1 MSGGDRRREIIDA
14 TLEALRQTRR
24 AHAIPKALV
33 EGQIGPVTFAE
44 IADGLASID
53 VSGRDPEW
61 RDISRANRDD
71 QAPACGPHALV
82 PSRAWRRRLAA
93 SQGRVSNSIHSSS
106 AARPVSARIF
116 HAGCLND
123 GGLRLL
129 KGKNHLHR
137 GGARDRPSCH
147 RAYASSNGS
156 ADRTSEECARDT
168 SYGGTRRS
176 SPVIRPSE
184 V

>member
-1 MSGGDRRREIIDA
+1 MMGERQTGHPALFYEFSLERPHYGNALAEHRTRRRPA
-14 TLEALRQTRR
+14 ARTAKVSCAHRR
-24 AHAIPKALV
+24 S
-33 EGQIGPVTFAE
+33 
-44 IADGLASID
+44 IAGSIRAS
-53 VSGRDPEW
+53 S
-61 RDISRANRDD
+61 
-71 QAPACGPHALV
+71 PHGLV
-82 PSRAWRRRLAA
+82 PSWAWRRRLAT
-93 SQGRVSNSIHSSS
+93 SEGRVSNSIHSSS

-129 KGKNHLHR
+129 SGKNHLHR

-156 ADRTSEECARDT
+156 ADRTSEERARDT
-168 SYGGTRRS
+168 SYDGTRRS

>member
-93 SQGRVSNSIHSSS
+93 SQGRVSNSIHFCGTSCFR
-106 AARPVSARIF
+106 AYLPR
-116 HAGCLND
+116 GCLKD

>member
-1 MSGGDRRREIIDA
+1 MSGGDCRREIIDA

-93 SQGRVSNSIHSSS
+93 SQGRVSNSIH
-106 AARPVSARIF
+106 F
-116 HAGCLND
+116 CGT
-123 GGLRLL
+123 
-129 KGKNHLHR
+129 
-137 GGARDRPSCH
+137 SCF
-147 RAYASSNGS
+147 RAYLPRRLFEGRGPPPPQREEPSASRRGS
-156 ADRTSEECARDT
+156 
-168 SYGGTRRS
+168 
-176 SPVIRPSE
+176 
-184 V
+184 